1 MNTITNC
8 KSCSL
13 ISFTNEKIKFLVD
26 RTLIIIIL
34 IEVIVIF
41 ILLLKILN
49 FHYQTGIFGW
59 SIYQSEYKRVLPNEN
74 APNEMSI
81 FWRESDDPIFH
92 GELIPNHYQFFEGFT
107 AKLNRSVIKINSD
120 GFRDREY
127 SIEKPNN
134 TIRIIVLGDSVT
146 FGWGI
151 NVSDTYPKVLEK
163 MLNNDLNT
171 TINFEVL
178 NFGVPGF
185 NTLEEIHLLEK
196 KGLKYNPDVVIIG
209 YVAGDAE
216 NNTKLK
222 TKEVFIEA
230 DKLFKERFYN
240 QNHLS
245 RIEENFYKNELTA
258 RLIRD
263 DLIKNFNQNLESYVL
278 KPLEHLKTLSQEKKI
293 KKIIIVFLTDT
304 YQIEKDRIVELANKY
319 NFCVIDAYERLKKY
333 PYDSLILDKKDPHY
347 NSFANQIIAEFI
359 FSKITQNDNQIC
371 SVIS

>member
-1 MNTITNC
+1 M
-8 KSCSL
+8 
-13 ISFTNEKIKFLVD
+13 
-26 RTLIIIIL
+26 
-34 IEVIVIF
+34 
-41 ILLLKILN
+41 LLLKILN
-49 FHYQTGIFGW
+49 FHYQSGIFGW
-59 SIYQSEYKRVLPNEN
+59 IIYQSEYKRVLPNEN
-74 APNEMSI
+74 APTEISI

-151 NVSDTYPKVLEK
+151 NVSDTYPKVLER

-196 KGLKYNPDVVIIG
+196 KGFKYNPDVVIIG

-222 TKEVFIEA
+222 TKEIFIEV
-230 DKLFKERFYN
+230 DKLFKERFQDRN
-240 QNHLS
+240 LS
-245 RIEENFYKNELTA
+245 RVEENFHKSELA
-258 RLIRD
+258 GRLLRD
-263 DLIKNFNQNLESYVL
+263 DLIKNFNQNLENYVL
-278 KPLEHLKTLSQEKKI
+278 KPLEYLKMLSQEKKI

-304 YQIEKDRIVELANKY
+304 YPIEKDRIVELANKY
-319 NFCVIDAYERLKKY
+319 NFCVIDAYDYLKKY
-333 PYDSLILDKKDPHY
+333 SLESLILNKNDDHY
-347 NSFANQIIAEFI
+347 NSFAHKLIAEFI
-359 FSKITQNDNQIC
+359 FLQISREDSNC
-371 SVIS
+371 YILS